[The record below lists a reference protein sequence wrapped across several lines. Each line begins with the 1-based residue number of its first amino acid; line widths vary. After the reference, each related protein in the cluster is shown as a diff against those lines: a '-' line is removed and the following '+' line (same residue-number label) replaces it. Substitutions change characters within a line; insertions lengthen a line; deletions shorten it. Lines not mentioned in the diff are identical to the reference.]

1 MRDQI
6 YYKVSPGRTHAG
18 RISELGATTA
28 DAPTAVMASKQ
39 CYTRRA
45 LLPLTQKLARTKYYW
60 IERLEGFSPVA
71 ERADNCRAREHKR
84 VSAMSW
90 DAEPVVGQW
99 YRHLEKGYEFK
110 VVAVDEDEG
119 IVQIQY
125 IDDEVEELDIDSWYE
140 WDIEP
145 IVPYDKSIKTREGI
159 TTDDDVDP
167 ESDRYADPLDD
178 EPDDGVDEL
187 DGWEDR

>member
-1 MRDQI
+1 
-6 YYKVSPGRTHAG
+6 
-18 RISELGATTA
+18 
-28 DAPTAVMASKQ
+28 
-39 CYTRRA
+39 
-45 LLPLTQKLARTKYYW
+45 
-60 IERLEGFSPVA
+60 
-71 ERADNCRAREHKR
+71 
-84 VSAMSW
+84 MSW

-99 YRHLEKGYEFK
+99 YRHLEKDYEFK

-145 IVPYDKSIKTREGI
+145 ILPYDKSIRTREAI
-159 TTDDDVDP
+159 TTDDEVDP

-178 EPDDGVDEL
+178 EPDDGDDEL
-187 DGWEDR
+187 DGREDR

>member
-1 MRDQI
+1 
-6 YYKVSPGRTHAG
+6 
-18 RISELGATTA
+18 
-28 DAPTAVMASKQ
+28 
-39 CYTRRA
+39 
-45 LLPLTQKLARTKYYW
+45 
-60 IERLEGFSPVA
+60 
-71 ERADNCRAREHKR
+71 
-84 VSAMSW
+84 MSW

-99 YRHLEKGYEFK
+99 YRHLEKDYEFK

-145 IVPYDKSIKTREGI
+145 IVPYDKSIRTSEGI

-167 ESDRYADPLDD
+167 ESDRYADSLDD
-178 EPDDGVDEL
+178 EPGDGDDEL
-187 DGWEDR
+187 DGWEDRRAHYRGLGEFAILALFGVFPRNAEWAEGKLFEFLAS